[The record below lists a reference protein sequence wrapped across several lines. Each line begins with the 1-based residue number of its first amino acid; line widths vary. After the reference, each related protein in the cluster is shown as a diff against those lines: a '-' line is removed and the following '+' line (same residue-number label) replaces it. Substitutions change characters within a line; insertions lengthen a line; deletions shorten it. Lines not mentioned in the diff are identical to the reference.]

1 MAVASAGD
9 EVVLAGDTTVAVG
22 RRILEKP
29 ADEADLRHMLGLL
42 SGRRHHVWRSEEH
55 TSELQSLMRT
65 SYAVFC
71 VKIKMRMIK
80 ISEAHT
86 SELQSLKNNSN
97 AIACLKNYT
106 IAK

>member
-42 SGRRHHVWRSEEH
+42 SGRRHHVWSGVCVVGADGRARVRVVDTVAAFKRPTQAAIDWYVRPGEGVGKTRSEARRVGE
-55 TSELQSLMRT
+55 R
-65 SYAVFC
+65 V
-71 VKIKMRMIK
+71 V
-80 ISEAHT
+80 
-86 SELQSLKNNSN
+86 
-97 AIACLKNYT
+97 
-106 IAK
+106 